1 MDWTSGNWYFL
12 NTEFGVIFVCSPLMQ
27 FCNIIVESFENK
39 PKSLALDP
47 TKGFMFYTK
56 WEKSSLDRAHMD
68 GSDSVVLV
76 SSKII
81 YPLGITLD
89 LANEHV
95 YWVDTYTDII
105 ERIDY
110 DGQNRTPLKKH
121 PDTAYL
127 KLLHSIVV
135 FENDIHV
142 ASWHNGTQNHLIIQ
156 LDRLDSKVSHPAVS
170 GLAQPQGLLAFH
182 RQRQPEVAHPCRE
195 RNGGCEHLCIPNYK
209 RNVVTAQCLCA
220 PGYRLSAKSCVLVH
234 HKSFLIYAKKN
245 PSMIKGIA
253 LSLPPRNQSDS
264 TSNQQPQQQQS
275 IVPILTNR
283 PEPIR
288 FDYNV
293 KDQLIYFGQYE
304 TYVKTGD

>member
-1 MDWTSGNWYFL
+1 
-12 NTEFGVIFVCSPLMQ
+12 
-27 FCNIIVESFENK
+27 
-39 PKSLALDP
+39 
-47 TKGFMFYTK
+47 MFFAK

-68 GSDSVVLV
+68 GTDIISLV
-76 SSKII
+76 SSKIV
-81 YPLGITLD
+81 YPLDITLD

-95 YWVDTYTDII
+95 YWVDSYSDII

-110 DGQNRTPLKKH
+110 DGKNRTPLKKY
-121 PDTAYL
+121 PNTEYI

-135 FENDIHV
+135 FENAIHV
-142 ASWHNGTQNHLIIQ
+142 ISWHNNHSIIHM
-156 LDRLDSKVSHPAVS
+156 DRLDSKVSHRAVT
-170 GLAQPQGLLAFH
+170 GLSRPYGLLVFH

-209 RNVVTAQCLCA
+209 KNVVTAQCLCA

-234 HKSFLIYAKKN
+234 HKSFLLYAKQN

-253 LSLPPRNQSDS
+253 LSPTLRNQSEAHMV
-264 TSNQQPQQQQS
+264 QQQQS
-275 IVPILTNR
+275 IVPILINR

-293 KDQLIYFGQYE
+293 KDQLIYFGQYD
-304 TYVKTGD
+304 TYVHVVYTAGLILGSS